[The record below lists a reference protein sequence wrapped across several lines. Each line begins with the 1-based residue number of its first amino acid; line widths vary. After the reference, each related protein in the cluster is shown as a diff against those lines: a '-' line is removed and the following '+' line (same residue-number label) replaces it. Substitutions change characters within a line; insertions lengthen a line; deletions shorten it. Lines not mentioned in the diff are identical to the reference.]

1 MDGHVD
7 WSYTCVCMQ
16 WLIFTMI
23 FKFTSARLVVTFSML
38 MAINWGLCSIPGKNP
53 SIDCIGREKFWL
65 RNIFEFV
72 RSDCWIRFRL
82 IWFTIGRERIWFII
96 NKSWQVLEGIRH
108 KTRYRLYTIQEAKG
122 RAASPLCSG
131 KDGLETENNVLWF
144 GLPGWP
150 MTTIADDLSHKPG
163 CQKTQGCPPVL
174 SAPGWKKICC
184 CYGGNWSRIQR
195 RKDWY

>member
-1 MDGHVD
+1 MAMSTGPIHVSVCSD
-7 WSYTCVCMQ
+7 WFSQWFSSSHLPDWWPPSQCWWPLIGVCVQ
-16 WLIFTMI
+16 SQGRIR
-23 FKFTSARLVVTFSML
+23 RLTAL
-38 MAINWGLCSIPGKNP
+38 
-53 SIDCIGREKFWL
+53 EKFWL

-144 GLPGWP
+144 WLPGWP